1 MRRVRRNSTNGVRP
15 HREPQWGLT
24 PLKRYGRGLA
34 IACAL
39 VPAASLAAQ
48 SPKAPQATTS
58 SAAVL
63 GSVQINREN
72 VFDRS
77 ESSNWLFRAANNLH
91 VVTREY
97 VVTRELLLKE
107 GEPYDS
113 ATVAETER
121 NLRKLGIFRDVQIDT
136 VRTESALGLNV
147 TTYDSWTTQLY
158 TSFKAG
164 GDQITWAI
172 GVTEKN
178 LLGTQN
184 KASVRYTDDP
194 DRSTTQFGVKLPR
207 LWKQLG
213 ITASYDELS
222 DGKRAMFNASAP
234 FVSNASRQSVAL
246 ELNYN
251 DADVLRFFE
260 GEPDASDTLRHLLTQ
275 GRASVGWASRASPL
289 GFVRFGSRLQVRRED
304 FTDKGLAPTTPDE
317 RSLFS
322 ELEFSVEASQ
332 ALFSVVHGYRN
343 LGGREDVDLSRT
355 LRVAVWIA
363 PSAWGYERTGV
374 GPSISLFVGKP
385 FDKGLFK
392 GFATAELRASGLY
405 TRDGL
410 DSGTVVTGA
419 VLALQPTTRHS
430 VLFNAD
436 LGWRKDP
443 RPGDEFDLGMSFGPR
458 GFPLH
463 AFTGD
468 RAFFTTAEYR
478 WMATP
483 DLWGLAAI
491 GLAAFF
497 DYGGAWYAGSTRRS
511 GTDVGVGIRI
521 GSTRSSSGKAATRV
535 DFARRFAND
544 VLGDEWVI
552 AVGAGWPWERSK

>member
-1 MRRVRRNSTNGVRP
+1 M
-15 HREPQWGLT
+15 
-24 PLKRYGRGLA
+24 RYGGTLA
-34 IACAL
+34 IACAV
-39 VPAASLAAQ
+39 VPIVSLAQ
-48 SPKAPQATTS
+48 SPKEPPATS
-58 SAAVL
+58 SAPVV
-63 GSVQINREN
+63 GSVQVVREN

-77 ESSNWLFRAANNLH
+77 ESTNWLFRAANKVH

-97 VVTRELLLKE
+97 VVTRELLVKPGDPL
-107 GEPYDS
+107 DS

-121 NLRKLGIFRDVQIDT
+121 NLRKLGIFRDVAIDT
-136 VRTESALGLNV
+136 VRTGSALGLNV

-184 KASVRYTDDP
+184 KASIRYTDDP
-194 DRSTTQFGVKLPR
+194 DRSTTQVGVKLPR
-207 LWKQLG
+207 LWRQFG

-222 DGKRAMFNASAP
+222 DGKRASFDASAP
-234 FVSNASRQSVAL
+234 FMSNAAKQSVSL
-246 ELNYN
+246 EVDYN
-251 DADVLRFFE
+251 DGDVLRFFE

-275 GRASVGWASRASPL
+275 GRASIGWAARGSPR
-289 GFVRFGSRLQVRRED
+289 GFVRLGTRLQVRRED
-304 FTDKGLAPTTPDE
+304 FTELASSPTTSDE
-317 RSLFS
+317 RSFFS
-322 ELEFSVEASQ
+322 ELEFSLEASQ
-332 ALFSVVHGYRN
+332 TLFSVVHGYRN

-355 LRVAVWIA
+355 VRVAVWVA
-363 PSAWGYERTGV
+363 PAAWGYARTGV
-374 GPSISLFVGKP
+374 GPSITMFAGKP
-385 FDKGLFK
+385 FDRGRFRGFASVDLRANGLF
-392 GFATAELRASGLY
+392 TS
-405 TRDGL
+405 DGL
-410 DSGTVVTGA
+410 DSGTVITGA
-419 VLALQPTTRHS
+419 VLALQPASRHS
-430 VLFNAD
+430 MVFNAD

-443 RPGDEFDLGMSFGPR
+443 RPGDEFDLGLSFGPR

-463 AFTGD
+463 GFTGD

-491 GLAAFF
+491 GLAAFA
-497 DYGGAWYAGSTRRS
+497 DYGGAWYDGSARRS
-511 GTDVGVGIRI
+511 GTDVGFGIRI

-544 VLGDEWVI
+544 VLPDEWVI

>member
-1 MRRVRRNSTNGVRP
+1 M
-15 HREPQWGLT
+15 
-24 PLKRYGRGLA
+24 
-34 IACAL
+34 
-39 VPAASLAAQ
+39 
-48 SPKAPQATTS
+48 
-58 SAAVL
+58 
-63 GSVQINREN
+63 
-72 VFDRS
+72 FDRS
-77 ESSNWLFRAANNLH
+77 ESTNWLFRAANKVH

-97 VVTRELLLKE
+97 VVTRELLLKP
-107 GEPYDS
+107 GDQIDS

-121 NLRKLGIFRDVQIDT
+121 NLRKLGIFRDVEIDT
-136 VRTESALGLNV
+136 VRTTSGLGLNV

-184 KASVRYTDDP
+184 KASIRYTDDP

-207 LWKQLG
+207 LWRQFG

-222 DGKRAMFNASAP
+222 DGKRASLNASAP
-234 FVSNASRQSVAL
+234 FMSNSSTRSLSL
-246 ELNYN
+246 EVNYN
-251 DADVLRFFE
+251 DGDVLRFFE

-275 GRASVGWASRASPL
+275 GRASVGWATRASPL
-289 GFVRFGSRLQVRRED
+289 GFVRLGSRLQVRRED
-304 FTDKGLAPTTPDE
+304 FTEPASSPATSDD
-317 RSLFS
+317 RSFFS
-322 ELEFSVEASQ
+322 ELEFSLEASRSSF
-332 ALFSVVHGYRN
+332 AVVHGYRN
-343 LGGREDVDLSRT
+343 LGGREDVDVSRT
-355 LRVAVWIA
+355 VRVGVWLA
-363 PSAWGYERTGV
+363 PAAWGYQRSGI
-374 GPSISLFVGKP
+374 GPSISVFAGKT
-385 FDKGLFK
+385 FDNKGFFK
-392 GFATAELRASGLY
+392 GFATAEVRANGLF
-405 TRDGL
+405 TGDGL
-410 DSGTVVTGA
+410 DSGTVVTGG

-430 VLFNAD
+430 MVFNAD
-436 LGWRKDP
+436 IGWRKDP
-443 RPGDEFDLGMSFGPR
+443 RPGDEFDLGLSFGPR

-478 WMATP
+478 WMATS

-491 GLAAFF
+491 GLAGFV
-497 DYGGAWYAGSTRRS
+497 DYGGAWYQGSARRS
-511 GTDVGVGIRI
+511 GTDVGFGIRI

-544 VLGDEWVI
+544 VLPDEWVI

>member
-1 MRRVRRNSTNGVRP
+1 MWRVRPDSTNGVRR
-15 HREPQWGLT
+15 HRQAERGQAPLT
-24 PLKRYGRGLA
+24 RCGRGLA
-34 IACAL
+34 IAWA
-39 VPAASLAAQ
+39 VIPTVSLAQ
-48 SPKAPQATTS
+48 SSKERQATPS
-58 SAAVL
+58 SPVVD
-63 GSVQINREN
+63 SVRIVREN

-77 ESSNWLFRAANNLH
+77 ESTNWLFTAANKVH

-97 VVTRELLLKE
+97 VVTRELLVKP

-121 NLRKLGIFRDVQIDT
+121 NLRKLGIFRDVEIDT

-184 KASVRYTDDP
+184 KASIRYTDDP

-234 FVSNASRQSVAL
+234 FISNASKKSVGL

-251 DADVLRFFE
+251 DGDVLRFFE
-260 GEPDASDTLRHLLTQ
+260 GEPDASDTVRHLLTQ
-275 GRASVGWASRASPL
+275 GRASVGWAARASSL
-289 GFVRFGSRLQVRRED
+289 GFVRLGTRLQVRRED
-304 FTDKGLAPTTPDE
+304 FTEPASSPTTPDE
-317 RSLFS
+317 RSFFS

-332 ALFSVVHGYRN
+332 TQFSVVHGYRN

-355 LRVAVWIA
+355 VRLAVWLA

-374 GPSISLFVGKP
+374 GPAITLFAGKP
-385 FDKGLFK
+385 FDKGLFR
-392 GFATAELRASGLY
+392 GFATAEVRASGLF
-405 TRDGL
+405 TSEGL
-410 DSGTVVTGA
+410 DSGTVVTAA
-419 VLALQPTTRHS
+419 VLALQPATRHS
-430 VLFNAD
+430 VVFNAD

-443 RPGDEFDLGMSFGPR
+443 RPGDEFDLGLSFGPR

-468 RAFFTTAEYR
+468 RGFFTTAEYR

-491 GLAAFF
+491 GLAAFA
-497 DYGGAWYAGSTRRS
+497 DYGGAWYHGSARRS

-544 VLGDEWVI
+544 VLSDEWVI

>member
-1 MRRVRRNSTNGVRP
+1 MWRVRPDSTNGVRR
-15 HREPQWGLT
+15 HRQAERGQAPLT
-24 PLKRYGRGLA
+24 RCGRGLA
-34 IACAL
+34 IAWA
-39 VPAASLAAQ
+39 VIPTVSLAQ
-48 SPKAPQATTS
+48 SSKERQATPS
-58 SAAVL
+58 SPVVD
-63 GSVQINREN
+63 SVRIVREN

-77 ESSNWLFRAANNLH
+77 ESTNWLFTAANKVH

-97 VVTRELLLKE
+97 VVTRELLVKP

-121 NLRKLGIFRDVQIDT
+121 NLRKLGIFRDVEIDT

-184 KASVRYTDDP
+184 KASIRYTDDP

-234 FVSNASRQSVAL
+234 FISNASKKSVGL

-251 DADVLRFFE
+251 DGDVLRFFE
-260 GEPDASDTLRHLLTQ
+260 GEPDASDTVRHLLTQ
-275 GRASVGWASRASPL
+275 GRASVGWAARASSL
-289 GFVRFGSRLQVRRED
+289 GFVRLGTRLQVRRED
-304 FTDKGLAPTTPDE
+304 FTEPASSPTTPDE
-317 RSLFS
+317 RSFFS

-332 ALFSVVHGYRN
+332 TQFSVVHGYRN

-355 LRVAVWIA
+355 VRLAVWLA

-374 GPSISLFVGKP
+374 GPAISLFAGKP
-385 FDKGLFK
+385 FDKGLFR
-392 GFATAELRASGLY
+392 GFATAEVRASGLF
-405 TRDGL
+405 TSEGL
-410 DSGTVVTGA
+410 DSGTVVTAA
-419 VLALQPTTRHS
+419 VLALQPATRHS
-430 VLFNAD
+430 VVFNAD
-436 LGWRKDP
+436 VGWRKDP
-443 RPGDEFDLGMSFGPR
+443 RPGDEFDLGLSFGPR

-468 RAFFTTAEYR
+468 RGFFTTAEYR

-491 GLAAFF
+491 GLAAFA
-497 DYGGAWYAGSTRRS
+497 DYGGAWYHGSARRS

-544 VLGDEWVI
+544 VLSDEWVI

>member
-1 MRRVRRNSTNGVRP
+1 MGRAVRGSI
-15 HREPQWGLT
+15 L
-24 PLKRYGRGLA
+24 RYGRRLVSLCA
-34 IACAL
+34 I
-39 VPAASLAAQ
+39 VPAVSPAQ
-48 SPKAPQATTS
+48 SSKAPDGTPPATIE
-58 SAAVL
+58 
-63 GSVQINREN
+63 SVRITREN
-72 VFDRS
+72 VFDRK
-77 ESSNWLFRAANNLH
+77 EASNWLFRAANSVH

-97 VVTRELLLKE
+97 VVTRELLVKQ
-107 GEPYDS
+107 GDPFDS

-121 NLRKLGIFRDVQIDT
+121 NLRKLGIFRDVNIDT
-136 VRTESALGLNV
+136 VRTGSALGLDV
-147 TTYDSWTTQLY
+147 ATYDSWTTQLY

-164 GDQITWAI
+164 GDQITWAV

-184 KASVRYTDDP
+184 KASIRYTDDP

-207 LWKQLG
+207 LWRQFG

-222 DGKRAMFNASAP
+222 DGKRASFNASAP
-234 FVSNASRQSVAL
+234 FTSNAAKRSLTLDV
-246 ELNYN
+246 NYN
-251 DADVLRFFE
+251 DGDVLRFFE

-275 GRASVGWASRASPL
+275 GRASIGWAARGSPR
-289 GFVRFGSRLQVRRED
+289 GFVRLGSRLQVRRED
-304 FTDKGLAPTTPDE
+304 FTESASSPTTSDD
-317 RSLFS
+317 RSFFS
-322 ELEFSVEASQ
+322 ELEFSLEASQ
-332 ALFSVVHGYRN
+332 TLFSVVHGYRN

-355 LRVAVWIA
+355 VRVALWIA
-363 PSAWGYERTGV
+363 PAAWGYQRTGV
-374 GPSISLFVGKP
+374 GPSITLFAGKS
-385 FDKGLFK
+385 FDHGRFK
-392 GFATAELRASGLY
+392 GFASVDVRASGLF
-405 TRDGL
+405 TSEGL

-430 VLFNAD
+430 VVLNGD
-436 LGWRKDP
+436 LGWRKNP
-443 RPGDEFDLGMSFGPR
+443 RPGDEFDLGLSFGPR

-491 GLAAFF
+491 GLAAFA
-497 DYGGAWYAGSTRRS
+497 DYGGAWYDGSARRS

-552 AVGAGWPWERSK
+552 AVGAGWPWERGK

>member
-1 MRRVRRNSTNGVRP
+1 MWRVRPDSTNGVRR
-15 HREPQWGLT
+15 HRQAERGQAPLT
-24 PLKRYGRGLA
+24 RCGRGLA
-34 IACAL
+34 IAWA
-39 VPAASLAAQ
+39 VIPTVSLAQ
-48 SPKAPQATTS
+48 SSKERQATPS
-58 SAAVL
+58 SPVVD
-63 GSVQINREN
+63 SVRIVREN

-77 ESSNWLFRAANNLH
+77 ESTNWLFTAANKVH

-97 VVTRELLLKE
+97 VVTRELLVKP

-121 NLRKLGIFRDVQIDT
+121 NLRKLGIFRDVEIDT

-184 KASVRYTDDP
+184 KASIRYTDDP

-234 FVSNASRQSVAL
+234 FISNASKKSVGL

-251 DADVLRFFE
+251 DGDVLRFFE
-260 GEPDASDTLRHLLTQ
+260 GEPDASDTVRHLLTQ
-275 GRASVGWASRASPL
+275 GRASVGWAARASSL
-289 GFVRFGSRLQVRRED
+289 GFVRLGTRLQVRRED
-304 FTDKGLAPTTPDE
+304 FTEPASSPTTPDE
-317 RSLFS
+317 RSFFS

-332 ALFSVVHGYRN
+332 TQFSVVHGYRN

-355 LRVAVWIA
+355 VRLAVWLA

-374 GPSISLFVGKP
+374 GPAISLFAGKP
-385 FDKGLFK
+385 FDKGLFR
-392 GFATAELRASGLY
+392 GFATAEVRASGLF
-405 TRDGL
+405 TSEGL
-410 DSGTVVTGA
+410 DSGTVVTAA
-419 VLALQPTTRHS
+419 VLALQPATRHS
-430 VLFNAD
+430 VVFNAD

-443 RPGDEFDLGMSFGPR
+443 RPGDEFDLGLSFGPR

-468 RAFFTTAEYR
+468 RGFFTTAEYR

-491 GLAAFF
+491 GLAAFA
-497 DYGGAWYAGSTRRS
+497 DYGGAWYHGSARRS

-544 VLGDEWVI
+544 VLSDEWVI